1 MQNSKDDMTENIV
14 YNDLKE
20 AFLLREDIA
29 FLNFGSF
36 GACPKPIFDEYQRF
50 QRELEYE
57 PVQFIV
63 NKGPAYLKESRIC
76 LGEYLTCHSDDL
88 VYVPNPT
95 YAVNIVA
102 RSLDL
107 KSGDEVLSTD
117 IEYGACDRT
126 WDFHCEEKGVKYIR
140 QPISLPLTSKEAF
153 LADFWKGFTDKT
165 RLVFISQITSATGLI
180 LPVKEIC
187 IEAKRRG
194 VLVFIDGAHVPGQ
207 IHLNIT
213 ELDPDFYTG
222 ACHKWMLTP
231 KGSSFLYVKRVH
243 QQGLNPLVVSWGYK
257 ADFPSNSQFLDYH
270 QFNGTRD
277 FSAYLTIPKAIDFM
291 KWNDWWGVAEDCR
304 KLVHSWLPRLCD
316 LVGSKPLAPVTD
328 EFIGQ
333 LGSIPVRC
341 ENPLELKNIL
351 YSEYKIEIP
360 VMVQNGQAYVR
371 FSINAFNSEEDLIRL
386 ERALTDLKERKLI
399 F

>member
-1 MQNSKDDMTENIV
+1 MAESENMV
-14 YNDLKE
+14 YGDLKE
-20 AFLLREDIA
+20 AFLLREDIT
-29 FLNFGSF
+29 FFNFGSF

-76 LGEYLTCHSDDL
+76 LGEYLRCDSDDL

-153 LADFWKGFTDKT
+153 LADFWKGFSDKT

-207 IHLNIT
+207 IPLNIT

-231 KGSSFLYVKRVH
+231 KGSSFLYVKRAH

-360 VMVQNGQAYVR
+360 VMVQNGQVYVR

>member
-1 MQNSKDDMTENIV
+1 MENQSENIV
-14 YNDLKE
+14 YSDLNK
-20 AFLLREDIA
+20 AFLLREDIT

-36 GACPKPIFDEYQRF
+36 GACPKPVFEEYQRF

-57 PVQFIV
+57 PVQFII
-63 NKGPAYLKESRIC
+63 NKGPKYLEESRIR
-76 LGEYLTCHSDDL
+76 LAEYLTCSADDL

-102 RSLDL
+102 RSFDL
-107 KSGDEVLSTD
+107 KPGDEVLTTN

-126 WDFHCEEKGVKYIR
+126 WEFYCAEKGAKYIK
-140 QPISLPLTSKEAF
+140 QAVSLPIKSKEAF
-153 LADFWKGFTDKT
+153 LDDFRKGFTDRT

-187 IEAKRRG
+187 EEAKRKG
-194 VLVFIDGAHVPGQ
+194 LPVFIDGAHVPGH
-207 IHLNIT
+207 IPLNL
-213 ELDPDFYTG
+213 ESLDPDFYTG

-231 KGSSFLYVKRVH
+231 KGSSFLYVKKEH
-243 QQGLNPLVVSWGYK
+243 QNQLDPLIVSWGYQ
-257 ADFPSNSQFLDYH
+257 ADFPGHSQFLDYH

-304 KLVHSWLPRLCD
+304 ILVQKWLPKLCD
-316 LVGSKPLAPVTD
+316 LVGSEPLAPVND

-333 LGSIPVRC
+333 MGSIPVQC
-341 ENPLELKNIL
+341 ENPMELKQIL
-351 YSEYKIEIP
+351 YHEFKIEIP
-360 VMVQNGQAYVR
+360 VMVQNGQSYIR
-371 FSINAFNSEEDLIRL
+371 FSINTFNSEDDLVKL
-386 ERALTDLKERKLI
+386 EKALIDLKQRKLI
-399 F
+399 Y

>member
-1 MQNSKDDMTENIV
+1 MENQTDNIV
-14 YNDLKE
+14 YNNLKE
-20 AFLLREDIA
+20 AFLLREDIT
-29 FLNFGSF
+29 FFNFGSF
-36 GACPKPIFDEYQRF
+36 GASPKPIFDKYQAF

-63 NKGPAYLKESRIC
+63 NRGPEYLKESRIW
-76 LGEYLTCHSDDL
+76 LAEYLTCNADDL

-107 KSGDEVLSTD
+107 KAGDEVLTTN

-126 WDFHCEEKGVKYIR
+126 WDFYCEEKGAKYIR

-153 LADFWKGFTDKT
+153 LNDFWKGFSDKT
-165 RLVFISQITSATGLI
+165 RLVFLSQITSATGLI

-187 IEAKRRG
+187 EEAKRRG
-194 VLVFIDGAHVPGQ
+194 LLVFIDGAHVPGH
-207 IHLNIT
+207 IHLNLT
-213 ELDPDFYTG
+213 SLNADFYTG

-231 KGSSFLYVKRVH
+231 KGSSFLHVKPEH
-243 QQGLNPLVVSWGYK
+243 QKQLDPLVVSWGYK

-277 FSAYLTIPKAIDFM
+277 FSAYLTIPKAIEFM
-291 KWNDWWGVAEDCR
+291 KWNDWLGVAEDCR
-304 KLVHSWLPRLCD
+304 ILVQKWLPRLCD

-333 LGSIPVRC
+333 MGSIPVRC
-341 ENPLELKNIL
+341 ENPIELKNIL
-351 YSEYKIEIP
+351 YNEYKIEIP
-360 VMVQNGQAYVR
+360 VMVQNGQAYLR
-371 FSINAFNSEEDLIRL
+371 YSINAFNTEEDLVKL
-386 ERALTDLKERKLI
+386 EQALIDLKERKLI
-399 F
+399 

>member
-1 MQNSKDDMTENIV
+1 MENPIENIV
-14 YNDLKE
+14 YNNLKE
-20 AFLLREDIA
+20 AFLLREDIT
-29 FLNFGSF
+29 FFNFGSF
-36 GACPKPIFDEYQRF
+36 GACPKPIFEKYQAF

-63 NKGPAYLKESRIC
+63 NKGPEYLKESRIW
-76 LGEYLTCHSDDL
+76 LAEYLTCNADDL

-107 KSGDEVLSTD
+107 KAGDEVLTTN

-126 WDFHCEEKGVKYIR
+126 WDFYCEEKGAKYIK
-140 QPISLPLTSKEAF
+140 QAISLPLTSKEAF
-153 LADFWKGFTDKT
+153 LDDFWKGFSDKT
-165 RLVFISQITSATGLI
+165 RLVFLSQITSATGLI

-187 IEAKRRG
+187 EEAKRRG
-194 VLVFIDGAHVPGQ
+194 LLVFIDGAHVPGH
-207 IHLNIT
+207 IPLNLT
-213 ELDPDFYTG
+213 SLNADFYTG

-231 KGSSFLYVKRVH
+231 KGSSFLHVKREH
-243 QQGLNPLVVSWGYK
+243 QKQLDPLVVSWGYK

-277 FSAYLTIPKAIDFM
+277 FSAYLTIPKAIEFM
-291 KWNDWWGVAEDCR
+291 KWNDWLGVAEGCR
-304 KLVHSWLPRLCD
+304 ILVQKWLPGLCD

-333 LGSIPVRC
+333 MGSIPVRC
-341 ENPLELKNIL
+341 ENPIELKNIL
-351 YSEYKIEIP
+351 YKEYKIEIP
-360 VMVQNGQAYVR
+360 VMVQNGQTYVR
-371 FSINAFNSEEDLIRL
+371 YSINAFNTEEDLVKL
-386 ERALTDLKERKLI
+386 EKTLIDLKERKLI

>member
-1 MQNSKDDMTENIV
+1 MSGETENIV
-14 YNDLKE
+14 YSDLKE
-20 AFLLREDIA
+20 AFLLREDIS

-36 GACPKPIFDEYQRF
+36 GACPKPIFEKYQEF

-63 NKGPAYLKESRIC
+63 NKGPEYLKESRSW
-76 LGEYLTCHSDDL
+76 LAEYLTCNADDL

-102 RSLDL
+102 RSLAL
-107 KSGDEVLSTD
+107 KAGDEVLTTN

-126 WDFHCEEKGVKYIR
+126 WDFYCAEKGANYIK
-140 QPISLPLTSKEAF
+140 QPISLPLTSKKAF
-153 LADFWKGFTDKT
+153 LDDFWKGFSDKT
-165 RLVFISQITSATGLI
+165 RLVFLSQITSATGLI

-187 IEAKRRG
+187 EEAKRRG
-194 VLVFIDGAHVPGQ
+194 LLVFIDGAHVPGH
-207 IHLNIT
+207 IHLNLT
-213 ELDPDFYTG
+213 SLNADFYTG

-231 KGSSFLYVKRVH
+231 KGSSFLHVKSEY
-243 QQGLNPLVVSWGYK
+243 QKQLDPLVVSWGYN

-277 FSAYLTIPKAIDFM
+277 FSAYLTIPKAIQFM

-304 KLVHSWLPRLCD
+304 ILVQKWLPRLCE

-333 LGSIPVRC
+333 LGSIPVNC
-341 ENPLELKNIL
+341 ENPIELKNIL
-351 YSEYKIEIP
+351 YNEYKIEIP
-360 VMVQNGQAYVR
+360 VMVQNGQTYVR
-371 FSINAFNSEEDLIRL
+371 YSINAFNSEEDLVKL
-386 ERALTDLKERKLI
+386 ERALLELKQRKLI

>member
-1 MQNSKDDMTENIV
+1 MKDQ
-14 YNDLKE
+14 
-20 AFLLREDIA
+20 FLLREDIA

-36 GACPKPIFDEYQRF
+36 GACPKPVFEKYQEF

-57 PVQFIV
+57 PVQFII
-63 NKGPAYLKESRIC
+63 NKGSEYLKQSRIR
-76 LGEYLTCHSDDL
+76 LAEYLSCGSNDL

-107 KSGDEVLSTD
+107 KAGDEVLTTN

-126 WDFHCEEKGVKYIR
+126 WEFYCEEKGAVYVK
-140 QPISLPLTSKEAF
+140 QNISLPISSKEAF
-153 LADFWKGFTDKT
+153 LADFWKGFSDKT

-187 IEAKRRG
+187 EEAKKRG
-194 VLVFIDGAHVPGQ
+194 LLVFIDGAHVPGH
-207 IHLNIT
+207 IELNLT
-213 ELDPDFYTG
+213 SLDADFYTG
-222 ACHKWMLTP
+222 ACHKWMMTP
-231 KGSSFLYVKRVH
+231 KGSSFLYVKPEY
-243 QQGLNPLVVSWGYK
+243 QSQLDPLVVSWGYK
-257 ADFPSNSQFLDYH
+257 ADFPSDSQFLDYH

-291 KWNDWWGVAEDCR
+291 KSNDWWGVAESCR
-304 KLVHSWLPRLCD
+304 ILVQKWLPRLCD
-316 LVGSKPLAPVTD
+316 LVGSEPLAPVTD

-333 LGSIPVRC
+333 MGSIPVQC
-341 ENPLELKNIL
+341 KNPVELKQIL
-351 YSEYKIEIP
+351 YNEYKIEIP
-360 VMVQNGQAYVR
+360 VMVQNGRSYVR
-371 FSINAFNSEEDLIRL
+371 YSINAFNSEEDLVKL
-386 ERALTDLKERKLI
+386 EKTLTDLKERKLI

>member
-1 MQNSKDDMTENIV
+1 MDESENMV
-14 YNDLKE
+14 YSDLKE
-20 AFLLREDIA
+20 AFLLREDIS

-36 GACPKPIFDEYQRF
+36 GACPKPIFAEYQRF

-63 NKGPAYLKESRIC
+63 NRGPAYLKESRIR
-76 LGEYLTCHSDDL
+76 LGEYLTCHEDDL

-107 KSGDEVLSTD
+107 KPGDGVLSTD

-126 WDFHCEEKGVKYIR
+126 WEFYCQEKGVKYIK
-140 QPISLPLTSKEAF
+140 QAISLPLISKEAF
-153 LADFWKGFTDKT
+153 LDDFWKGFSEKT

-180 LPVKEIC
+180 LPVEEIC
-187 IEAKRRG
+187 VEAKRRG
-194 VLVFIDGAHVPGQ
+194 VLVFIDGAHVPGHL
-207 IHLNIT
+207 HLNLT
-213 ELDPDFYTG
+213 ELNPDFYTG

-231 KGSSFLYVKRVH
+231 KGSSFLYAKREH
-243 QQGLNPLVVSWGYK
+243 QQGLDPLVVSWGYH
-257 ADFPSNSQFLDYH
+257 ADFPSHSQFLDYH

-291 KWNDWWGVAEDCR
+291 KSNDWWGVAEDCR
-304 KLVHSWLPRLCD
+304 MLVHSWLPRLCD
-316 LVGSKPLAPVTD
+316 LVGSKPLAPVRD

-341 ENPLELKNIL
+341 ENPMELKNIL

-360 VMVQNGQAYVR
+360 VMVQNGQVYVR
-371 FSINAFNSEEDLIRL
+371 FSINAFNSEEDLMKL
-386 ERALTDLKERKLI
+386 EKALIDLKQRKLI
-399 F
+399 Y

>member
-1 MQNSKDDMTENIV
+1 MENQSENIV
-14 YNDLKE
+14 YSDLKE

-36 GACPKPIFDEYQRF
+36 GACPKPVFEEYQRF
-50 QRELEYE
+50 QRELEFE
-57 PVQFIV
+57 PVQFII
-63 NKGPAYLKESRIC
+63 NKGPKYLEESRIR
-76 LGEYLTCHSDDL
+76 LAEYLTCSADDL

-107 KSGDEVLSTD
+107 KPGDEVLTTN

-126 WDFHCEEKGVKYIR
+126 WDFYCGEKKAKYIK
-140 QPISLPLTSKEAF
+140 QAISLPIKSKEAF
-153 LADFWKGFTDKT
+153 LDDFRKGFTDRT

-187 IEAKRRG
+187 EEAKQRG
-194 VLVFIDGAHVPGQ
+194 LPVFIDGAHVPGH
-207 IHLNIT
+207 IPLNL
-213 ELDPDFYTG
+213 ESLGPDFYTG
-222 ACHKWMLTP
+222 ACHTLMMTP
-231 KGSSFLYVKRVH
+231 KGSSFLYVKQEH
-243 QQGLNPLVVSWGYK
+243 QKQLDPLIVSWGYQ
-257 ADFPSNSQFLDYH
+257 ADFPSHSQFLDYH

-304 KLVHSWLPRLCD
+304 ILVQKWLPKLCE
-316 LVGSKPLAPVTD
+316 LVGSEPLTPVND

-333 LGSIPVRC
+333 MGSIPVQC
-341 ENPLELKNIL
+341 ENPMELKLIL
-351 YSEYKIEIP
+351 YNEFKIEIP
-360 VMVQNGQAYVR
+360 VMVQNGQSYVR
-371 FSINAFNSEEDLIRL
+371 FSINAFNKEDDLVKLEKALI
-386 ERALTDLKERKLI
+386 DLKERKLI
-399 F
+399 CN

>member
-1 MQNSKDDMTENIV
+1 MTMEENGV
-14 YNDLKE
+14 YSNLKE
-20 AFLLREDIA
+20 AFLLRADIA

-36 GACPKPIFDEYQRF
+36 GACPIPIFNEYQRF

-63 NKGPAYLKESRIC
+63 NTGPAYLKESRIR
-76 LGEYLTCHSDDL
+76 LGEYVSCHSDDL
-88 VYVPNPT
+88 VFVPNPT

-107 KSGDEVLSTD
+107 KPGDEVLSTD

-126 WDFHCEEKGVKYIR
+126 WDFYCEEKGAKYVR
-140 QPISLPLTSKEAF
+140 QAISLPLTSKEAF
-153 LADFWKGFTDKT
+153 LNDFWKGFSDKT

-180 LPVKEIC
+180 LPVEEIC
-187 IEAKRRG
+187 IEAKKRG
-194 VLVFIDGAHVPGQ
+194 LMVFIDGAHVPGQ
-207 IHLNIT
+207 IHLNLT
-213 ELDPDFYTG
+213 ELNPDFYTG

-231 KGSSFLYVKRVH
+231 KGSSFLYVKREL
-243 QQGLNPLVVSWGYK
+243 QQALDPLVVSWGYK

-291 KWNDWWGVAEDCR
+291 KWNDWWGVAEGCR
-304 KLVHSWLPRLCD
+304 KIVQKWLPRLCD
-316 LVGSKPLAPVTD
+316 SVDSKPLAPVTD

-341 ENPLELKNIL
+341 ENPIELKNIL

-360 VMVQNGQAYVR
+360 VMVQNGQTYVR

-386 ERALTDLKERKLI
+386 EKALKDLKVRRLI
-399 F
+399 H

>member
-1 MQNSKDDMTENIV
+1 MENQSENIV
-14 YNDLKE
+14 YSNLKE
-20 AFLLREDIA
+20 AFLLREDIT

-36 GACPKPIFDEYQRF
+36 GACPKPIFEEYQRF

-63 NKGPAYLKESRIC
+63 KTGPEYLKESRIR
-76 LGEYLTCHSDDL
+76 LGEYLTCDSEDL

-95 YAVNIVA
+95 YAVNMVA

-107 KSGDEVLSTD
+107 KAGDEVLSTD

-126 WDFHCEEKGVKYIR
+126 WDFYCSEKGAKYVK
-140 QPISLPLTSKEAF
+140 QAISLPLTSKEAF
-153 LADFWKGFTDKT
+153 LDDFWKGFNDKT

-187 IEAKRRG
+187 EEAKRRG
-194 VLVFIDGAHVPGQ
+194 LLVFIDGAHVPGH
-207 IHLNIT
+207 IHLNLR
-213 ELDPDFYTG
+213 ELNPDFYTG

-231 KGSSFLYVKRVH
+231 KGSSFLYVKSEH
-243 QQGLNPLVVSWGYK
+243 QQDLDPLVVSWGYK

-291 KWNDWWGVAEDCR
+291 KWNDWWGVAEGCR
-304 KLVHSWLPRLCD
+304 IMVQKWLPRLCD

-341 ENPLELKNIL
+341 ENPIELKHIL
-351 YSEYKIEIP
+351 YDEYKIEIP
-360 VMVQNGQAYVR
+360 VMVQNGQVYVR
-371 FSINAFNSEEDLIRL
+371 FSINAFNSEEDLVKL
-386 ERALTDLKERKLI
+386 ENTLINLKERKLI
-399 F
+399 Y